1 MDSVKQQVEALL
13 FASDEPLSLR
23 KLGSLLEEVDSSDI
37 KKAIEELKSEYEST
51 DRAWRMEEVAGGF
64 QLLTRPQ
71 YTDTISRLQ
80 KAKSDRKL
88 SNAAMETLAIVAYKQ
103 PIRRAD
109 VESIRG
115 VQSGELLRALMEKD
129 LVKVV
134 GRDTVPGA
142 PVLYG
147 TTKNFLEVCGLKSL
161 KDLPKPEE
169 VK

>member
-1 MDSVKQQVEALL
+1 VDSVKQQVEALL

-147 TTKNFLEVCGLKSL
+147 TTKNFLVVCGLKSL

>member
-147 TTKNFLEVCGLKSL
+147 TTKNFLVVCGLKSL

>member
-1 MDSVKQQVEALL
+1 MDSVKRQVEALL
-13 FASDEPLSLR
+13 FASDEPLSVR
-23 KLGSLLEEVDSSDI
+23 KLGALLEECESGDI
-37 KKAIEELKSEYEST
+37 RKALEELRGEYESSE
-51 DRAWRMEEVAGGF
+51 RAWSLQEIAGGF
-64 QLLTRPQ
+64 QLLTRPL
-71 YTDTISRLQ
+71 YADTISRLR

-109 VESIRG
+109 LEAIRG

-129 LVKVV
+129 LVRIV

-147 TTKNFLEVCGLKSL
+147 TTKNFLDVCGLNSL

>member
-1 MDSVKQQVEALL
+1 MD
-13 FASDEPLSLR
+13 
-23 KLGSLLEEVDSSDI
+23 
-37 KKAIEELKSEYEST
+37 
-51 DRAWRMEEVAGGF
+51 
-64 QLLTRPQ
+64 
-71 YTDTISRLQ
+71 IS
-80 KAKSDRKL
+80 
-88 SNAAMETLAIVAYKQ
+88 AMETLAIVAYKQ

-109 VESIRG
+109 LESIRG

-134 GRDTVPGA
+134 GRDSVPGA

>member
-1 MDSVKQQVEALL
+1 MDSVKQEVEALL
-13 FASDEPLSLR
+13 FAADEPLSLR
-23 KLGSLLEEVDSSDI
+23 KLGSLLEECEPGEIRKAIDELRKEYDSSER
-37 KKAIEELKSEYEST
+37 AWHLEEL
-51 DRAWRMEEVAGGF
+51 AGGF
-64 QLLTRPQ
+64 QLLTRPR
-71 YTDTISRLQ
+71 YADTISRLR

-109 VESIRG
+109 VEAIRG
-115 VQSGELLRALMEKD
+115 VQTGELLRALMEKD
-129 LVKVV
+129 LIRIV
-134 GRDTVPGA
+134 GRDTVPGS

-147 TTKNFLEVCGLKSL
+147 TTKNFLEVCGLNSL

>member
-1 MDSVKQQVEALL
+1 MAISGP

>member
-13 FASDEPLSLR
+13 FASEEPLSLR

-37 KKAIEELKSEYEST
+37 KKVIEELKSEYEAS

-109 VESIRG
+109 LESIRG

-129 LVKVV
+129 LVKIV
-134 GRDTVPGA
+134 GRDSVPGA

>member
-37 KKAIEELKSEYEST
+37 KKSIEELKSEYESS

-109 VESIRG
+109 LEAIRG

-134 GRDTVPGA
+134 GRDSVPGA

>member
-13 FASDEPLSLR
+13 FASEEPLSLR

-37 KKAIEELKSEYEST
+37 KKSIEELKSEYESS

-109 VESIRG
+109 LESIRG

-129 LVKVV
+129 LVKIV
-134 GRDTVPGA
+134 GRDSVPGA

>member
-13 FASDEPLSLR
+13 FASEDPLSLR

-37 KKAIEELKSEYEST
+37 KKSIEELKSEYESS

-109 VESIRG
+109 LESIRG

-129 LVKVV
+129 LVKIV
-134 GRDTVPGA
+134 GRDSVPGA

>member
-1 MDSVKQQVEALL
+1 VDSVKQQVEALL
-13 FASDEPLSLR
+13 FASEDPLSLR

-37 KKAIEELKSEYEST
+37 KKSIEELKSEYESS

-109 VESIRG
+109 LESIRG

-129 LVKVV
+129 LVKIV
-134 GRDTVPGA
+134 GRDSVPGA